1 MSNTQQEIWQESYIQ
16 VQLRNNVAKK
26 PFPTKKGKQP
36 DKQVSSA
43 EQKKKP
49 FQKKGKGKY

>member
-1 MSNTQQEIWQESYIQ
+1 
-16 VQLRNNVAKK
+16 VAKK

-43 EQKKKP
+43 EQKKNKP
-49 FQKKGKGKY
+49 FQKKGKKSY